1 METTIFRGY
10 VMLYASFREGKVIL
24 KSLCGFRGSKQGVSF
39 RRLVWFRVAL
49 QGIIL
54 NKSWTL
60 MAPSSEYN
68 ASNEI

>member
-10 VMLYASFREGKVIL
+10 VMLYVSFREGKVIL
-24 KSLCGFRGSKQGVSF
+24 KGLCGFRGSKQCVSF

-68 ASNEI
+68 DSNDI